1 MAGQHSG
8 SHTSEHSH
16 HIIPFKILLNVFIAL
31 IVLTVLTV
39 VFHEMK
45 MGVLAAP
52 VAVAIATAKALLV
65 MGYFMGLKY
74 ENSSN
79 KIIFASGFFFLALLF
94 IFCVLDIFSRMQV
107 QSTL

>member
-1 MAGQHSG
+1 MMENS
-8 SHTSEHSH
+8 SEH
-16 HIIPFKILLNVFIAL
+16 HIIPFKVLLNVFVAL

-52 VAVAIATAKALLV
+52 VAVLIATAKALLV

-74 ENSSN
+74 ETSSN
-79 KIIFASGFFFLALLF
+79 KLIFVSGFFFLALLF
-94 IFCVLDIFSRMQV
+94 VICALDIFTRVHV